1 MESDEVYEFI
11 QKIYDNLEGTES
23 YIIGDS
29 LMSYEMSKTFENEF
43 NYISILTMVTI
54 FIVVAFTFK
63 SFTTPLV
70 LVLIIQCAVYMTMGI
85 LGMIGEH
92 VYFIALLV
100 VQSILMGATIDYAI
114 VYTSYYIESR
124 EKLNVKE
131 SVKNAYNKSI
141 HTILTSSSI
150 LIIATLLVGK
160 FSSGIV
166 SMLCNTLSQ
175 GVLCATVLILIILP
189 ATIACLDKFVVKRK
203 NKQ

>member
-1 MESDEVYEFI
+1 
-11 QKIYDNLEGTES
+11 
-23 YIIGDS
+23 
-29 LMSYEMSKTFENEF
+29 
-43 NYISILTMVTI
+43 
-54 FIVVAFTFK
+54 
-63 SFTTPLV
+63 
-70 LVLIIQCAVYMTMGI
+70 MGI